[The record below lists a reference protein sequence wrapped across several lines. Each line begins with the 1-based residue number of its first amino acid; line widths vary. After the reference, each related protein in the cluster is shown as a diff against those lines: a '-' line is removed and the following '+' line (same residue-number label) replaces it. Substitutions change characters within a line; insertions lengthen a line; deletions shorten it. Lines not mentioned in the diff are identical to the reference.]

1 MNNSITIDK
10 GERTTA
16 EGKIVIKWQF
26 TLIEEGD
33 YETGTIKYIQ
43 AIPILILINRSQ
55 FLVKKKTKNG

>member
-43 AIPILILINRSQ
+43 PILILINRSQ
-55 FLVKKKTKNG
+55 FLVKKKRKMDNY

>member
-33 YETGTIKYIQ
+33 YEDLMKQIISDIRNLLSK
-43 AIPILILINRSQ
+43 
-55 FLVKKKTKNG
+55 